1 MSKPVVRPEQVAENI
16 RRFEAEVARSAEL
29 QSTLGHVH
37 AWYAVRRPEGGWH
50 FGSSKFVGYADNT
63 AERYLKSRRGNAD
76 GRETEKAM
84 GQWFSPIDPGS
95 RLGRELATALAEFLA
110 HWNKVPRRGARIS
123 IVPDEA
129 GADAGPTRL
138 PGDERLLARIAIDPE
153 ICGGRPH
160 VKGTRV
166 RVSDV
171 VDMIAHG
178 ASADEILADYPY
190 LGREDIFA
198 ALAYAARATDHR
210 VIRAA

>member
-1 MSKPVVRPEQVAENI
+1 MRKPVVRPEQVADNV
-16 RRFEAEVARSAEL
+16 RRFETEVERSREL
-29 QSTLGHVH
+29 RSTLGHVH
-37 AWYAVRRPEGGWH
+37 AWYAVRDGSVWR

-63 AERYLKSRRGNAD
+63 AERYLKTRRGNAD

-84 GQWFSPIDPGS
+84 SQWFSPIDPGS
-95 RLGRELATALAEFLA
+95 RLGRELATALTGFLA
-110 HWNKVPRRGARIS
+110 RWNKVPRRGARIS
-123 IVPDEA
+123 IVPEEA
-129 GADAGPTRL
+129 GADAGSTPM

-160 VKGTRV
+160 IKGTRV

-178 ASADEILADYPY
+178 ASADEIVADYPY